1 MTKTLIIVIME
12 GFVIKKIITV
22 IKFTYRRNRLEKNR
36 KQTNKLDLIKK
47 LVRFARIEMFL
58 LLMSQILNG
67 STIPGMDRWEILILS
82 SDISY

>member
-1 MTKTLIIVIME
+1 ME

-22 IKFTYRRNRLEKNR
+22 IKFTYRRNRLEKKR

>member
-1 MTKTLIIVIME
+1 MTKTLIIVIIE

-22 IKFTYRRNRLEKNR
+22 IKFTYRRNRLEKKR

>member
-22 IKFTYRRNRLEKNR
+22 IKFTYRRNRLEKKR

-58 LLMSQILNG
+58 LLMSQIING

>member
-22 IKFTYRRNRLEKNR
+22 IKFTYRRNRLEKKR

>member
-1 MTKTLIIVIME
+1 ME
-12 GFVIKKIITV
+12 GFVIEKIITV
-22 IKFTYRRNRLEKNR
+22 IKFTYRRNRLEKKR

>member
-1 MTKTLIIVIME
+1 MKKTLIIVIME
-12 GFVIKKIITV
+12 GFVIEKIITV
-22 IKFTYRRNRLEKNR
+22 IKFTYRRNRLEKKR

-67 STIPGMDRWEILILS
+67 STILGMDRWEILILS

>member
-22 IKFTYRRNRLEKNR
+22 IKFTYRRNRLEKKR

-67 STIPGMDRWEILILS
+67 STIPGMDGWEILILS

>member
-1 MTKTLIIVIME
+1 ME

-22 IKFTYRRNRLEKNR
+22 IKFTYRRNRLKKKR

-67 STIPGMDRWEILILS
+67 STIPGMDGWEILILS

>member
-12 GFVIKKIITV
+12 GFVIEKIVTV
-22 IKFTYRRNRLEKNR
+22 IKFTYRRNRLEKKR

>member
-12 GFVIKKIITV
+12 GFVIEKIITV
-22 IKFTYRRNRLEKNR
+22 IKFTYRRNRLEKKR

-67 STIPGMDRWEILILS
+67 STILGMDRWEILILS

>member
-12 GFVIKKIITV
+12 GFVIEKIITV
-22 IKFTYRRNRLEKNR
+22 IKFTYRRNRLEKKR

-58 LLMSQILNG
+58 LLMSQLLNG

>member
-12 GFVIKKIITV
+12 GFVIEKIITV
-22 IKFTYRRNRLEKNR
+22 IKFTYRRNRLEKKR

>member
-1 MTKTLIIVIME
+1 ME

>member
-1 MTKTLIIVIME
+1 MTKTLINVIME
-12 GFVIKKIITV
+12 GLVIKKIITV
-22 IKFTYRRNRLEKNR
+22 IKFTYRRNSMEKKR

-47 LVRFARIEMFL
+47 LVWFARIEIFL

-67 STIPGMDRWEILILS
+67 STIPGMDRWEILIPC

>member
-58 LLMSQILNG
+58 LLMSQIING

>member
-1 MTKTLIIVIME
+1 MTKTLINVIME
-12 GFVIKKIITV
+12 GLVIKKIITV
-22 IKFTYRRNRLEKNR
+22 IKFTYRRNSMEKKR

>member
-1 MTKTLIIVIME
+1 ME

-22 IKFTYRRNRLEKNR
+22 IKFTYRRNRLKKKR